1 MLNLQ
6 QRQSLQQRLSPQ
18 QIQYIKLLQLPTL
31 ALEQRIKQELEVN
44 PLLEEGEDELE
55 ELLDEQAE
63 DDQFDDVL
71 EAEDEHAEDDN
82 DWEEFL
88 DTEDD
93 LYGYKA
99 AVDHSAEEEQ
109 RETPLVSVSSMVES
123 LRDQLSFLQLNEQ
136 EDLIAEQIIGSIDE
150 DGYLRRPLESIVD
163 DVAFNQG
170 IMLSEDD
177 VETMLY
183 RIQRLEPVGVAARDL
198 RECLLVQLDMLPEE
212 VPGRDVAIEM
222 LTHAYKAFTM
232 KHFDQIMRRLGVEGY
247 ELKDA
252 FELVQRLNPKP
263 GEGEFTA
270 SENYIT
276 PDFTVR
282 VEEDEFIITLNAGN
296 APELRVSKHYQNMLE
311 KVVADKKKGR
321 ASYDG
326 ETQQFLKSKFESAR
340 WFINSINQRRQTML
354 SVMHAIVERQEEFFR
369 KGEGSLKPMILKDIA
384 EMIKMDIST
393 ISRVVN
399 GKYVQTEFGVYE
411 LKHFFSEGLS
421 TDSGEEVSNKEVKA
435 LIERIIS
442 EEDKKKPLSDQRIA
456 NMLEEKG
463 FQIARRTVTKY
474 REQQGIPV
482 ARLRKEIVL
491 S

>member
-71 EAEDEHAEDDN
+71 EAEDEHAEDDY

-93 LYGYKA
+93 LYGYKG

-270 SENYIT
+270 SRT
-276 PDFTVR
+276 T
-282 VEEDEFIITLNAGN
+282 
-296 APELRVSKHYQNMLE
+296 S
-311 KVVADKKKGR
+311 
-321 ASYDG
+321 
-326 ETQQFLKSKFESAR
+326 
-340 WFINSINQRRQTML
+340 
-354 SVMHAIVERQEEFFR
+354 
-369 KGEGSLKPMILKDIA
+369 
-384 EMIKMDIST
+384 
-393 ISRVVN
+393 
-399 GKYVQTEFGVYE
+399 
-411 LKHFFSEGLS
+411 
-421 TDSGEEVSNKEVKA
+421 
-435 LIERIIS
+435 
-442 EEDKKKPLSDQRIA
+442 
-456 NMLEEKG
+456 
-463 FQIARRTVTKY
+463 RRT
-474 REQQGIPV
+474 
-482 ARLRKEIVL
+482 LRYAWRRTNSSL
-491 S
+491 P